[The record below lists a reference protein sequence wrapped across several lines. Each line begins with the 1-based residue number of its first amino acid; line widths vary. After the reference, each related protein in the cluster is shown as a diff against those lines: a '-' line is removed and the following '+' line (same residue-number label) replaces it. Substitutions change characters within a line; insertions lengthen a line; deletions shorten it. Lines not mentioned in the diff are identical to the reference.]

1 MPDGDERLGQVV
13 EALAGL
19 GWSEKDAQTAVKS
32 AVKNAPELETASVP
46 ELLRSV
52 LSGIGRGLGSKAG
65 R

>member
-1 MPDGDERLGQVV
+1 V